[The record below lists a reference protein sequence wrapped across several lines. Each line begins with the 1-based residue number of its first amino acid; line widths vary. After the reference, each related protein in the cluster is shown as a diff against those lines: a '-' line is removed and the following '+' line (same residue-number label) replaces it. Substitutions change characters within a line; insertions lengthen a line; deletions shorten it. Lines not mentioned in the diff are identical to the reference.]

1 MLTSRRWFAGAA
13 LVAVLAGLLLI
24 PAASAARGGNDKA
37 LDATLAYLKAH
48 RAGWGLT
55 GGDLNGLK
63 VTDQYT
69 DAHNGVTHVYLRQTH
84 RGIEVSGA
92 NVNGNVARDGSVLS
106 VGQAL
111 IGNLAAKANG
121 NVPGTTA
128 DEAARSAG
136 KHFGLKAAET
146 AAADDGAKLVYQPVE
161 SGAVRLAW
169 ELSADQ
175 AAGDH
180 DWVVTVDAATGAV
193 LAQYDA
199 VDHDTASAIAAG
211 IARPAAARSVL
222 ATTAPTVDD
231 GSSYNVFAQPL
242 ESPSDGA
249 RTIVANPANTL
260 ASPFG
265 WHDTDG
271 AAGPES
277 TLTTGNNVDA
287 YADRTDDNLP
297 DPGSRPD
304 GGAGLDFDFPLDLG
318 GPPVNS
324 QAAYVT
330 NLFYWNNIVHD
341 VAYQYGFTEA
351 AGNFQLNNYGR
362 GGLGGDYVR
371 AEAQDGNGRN
381 NANFNTPVDGQRP
394 RMQMFEWRSAAG
406 NPIVVTAPAAA
417 AGTYFGPMAGF
428 GSSLVDTGPISGQIV
443 YVNDGVAAPA
453 PPGGLPGTVNDGCEP
468 FTVGPGQIPMVD
480 RGLCNFTVKVKN
492 AQNAGAPFAIVVN
505 NNPQPPS
512 AMAGADSTI
521 TIPSVMI
528 SLSDGATFKANVP
541 LTATISDGTGGVPHR
556 DSDIDD
562 GVIAHE
568 YTHGISNR
576 LTGGPATVAC
586 LNNLEQMGEGWSDFM
601 ALVLT
606 TAPSDTATTARGI
619 GTYVSFQPSTGAGIR
634 PTPYSTDTVVNPS
647 TYDSLK
653 DLANIT
659 TPHGIGYVWAT
670 MLWEVYWNLVAKH
683 GYNSDI
689 YQAWHTGGNNLALQ
703 LVMDGL
709 KLQPCSPGFVTG
721 RNAILQAD
729 LVLTG
734 GANQCEIWNGFAK
747 RGLGVSASQ
756 GSSNNRTDGT
766 QAFDRPTACTMT
778 GFFGGVKNDPV
789 LNKQNAG
796 ATAAVTFSL
805 GGDKG
810 LDIFDDRYPK
820 SQPIDCDTGQPAE
833 ESEETSVTGA
843 GLTYDAATDRYTFPW
858 KTSRSAA
865 GCQMLILQFED
876 QSRQVAY
883 FQFR

>member
-1 MLTSRRWFAGAA
+1 VLTSPRWFALAA
-13 LVAVLAGLLLI
+13 LVAVLAGLLLV
-24 PAASAARGGNDKA
+24 PAASAAKGRNDKA

-55 GGDLNGLK
+55 GADLNGLR

-84 RGIEVSGA
+84 RGIAVSGA
-92 NVNGNVARDGSVLS
+92 NVNANIGRDGSVLS
-106 VGQAL
+106 VGQEL

-128 DEAARSAG
+128 GEAARSAG
-136 KHFGLKAAET
+136 KHLGLKAGET
-146 AAADDGAKLVYQPVE
+146 AAADNGATLVYQPVE

-169 ELSADQ
+169 ELSAEQ

-180 DWVVTVDAATGAV
+180 DWVVTVDASTGAV
-193 LAQYDA
+193 LDQYDT
-199 VDHDTASAIAAG
+199 VDHDTASGIVAA
-211 IARPAAARSVL
+211 IARPAAPSVL
-222 ATTAPTVDD
+222 STTAPTVDD
-231 GSSYNVFAQPL
+231 GSSYNVFALPL
-242 ESPSDGA
+242 GSPSDGD
-249 RTIVANPANTL
+249 RTIVSNPANAL

-265 WHDTDG
+265 WHDTNGVAG
-271 AAGPES
+271 AES
-277 TLTTGNNVDA
+277 TLTIGNNVDA
-287 YADRTDDNLP
+287 YADRSDDNQP

-304 GGAGLDFDFPLDLG
+304 GGAGLDFDFAIDLDKQ
-318 GPPVNS
+318 PIDS
-324 QAAYVT
+324 QPAYVT

-351 AGNFQLNNYGR
+351 AGNFQLNNYNR
-362 GGLGGDYVR
+362 GGLGNDYVR

-394 RMQMFEWRSAAG
+394 RMQMFEWRSSAG

-428 GSSLVDTGPISGQIV
+428 GASLVETGPISGQIV

-453 PPGGLPGTVNDGCEP
+453 QPGGLPGTVNDGCEP
-468 FTVGPGQIPMVD
+468 FTVAAGQIPMVD

-505 NNPQPPS
+505 NNPQPAS
-512 AMAGADSTI
+512 AMAGADNTI

-528 SLSDGATFKANVP
+528 SQADGATFKANQP
-541 LTATISDGTGGVPHR
+541 LTATISDGTGGVPLR
-556 DSDIDD
+556 DSDFDN

-586 LNNLEQMGEGWSDFM
+586 LNNVEQMGEGWSDFM

-606 TAPSDTATTARGI
+606 ATASDTATTARGI
-619 GTYVSFQPSTGAGIR
+619 GTYVSFQPATGAGIR

-647 TYDSLK
+647 SYDSLK

-659 TPHGIGYVWAT
+659 TPHGIGYTWAT
-670 MLWEVYWNLVAKH
+670 MLWESYWNLVAKH
-683 GYNSDI
+683 GFNSDI

-709 KLQPCSPGFVTG
+709 KFQPCRPGFVQG
-721 RNAILQAD
+721 RDAILESD
-729 LVLTG
+729 LALTG
-734 GANQCEIWNGFAK
+734 GANECEIWNGFAK

-756 GSSNNRTDGT
+756 GSSNDRSDGT

-778 GFFGGVKNDPV
+778 GFFGGVKNDPAV
-789 LNKQNAG
+789 NTQKAG
-796 ATAAVTFSL
+796 ATAPATFSL
-805 GGDKG
+805 GGNKG
-810 LDIFDDRYPK
+810 LDIFDAEYPK
-820 SQPIDCDTGQPAE
+820 SQTIDCVTHEPSG
-833 ESEETSVTGA
+833 SETSATGG

-858 KTSRSAA
+858 KTSRSAT
-865 GCQMLILQFED
+865 GCQMLILQFKDE
-876 QSRQVAY
+876 SRQVAY